1 MTRKASAVPWG
12 ASIVVAMFAAQPLA
26 AQEADAAAGAAKVE
40 KDKEADKT
48 VFYRAGT
55 DFETALADVQECDGY
70 ARGISYHIGG
80 GPVPYPYAG
89 TVAGAVGGAIGAVL
103 ADAIFGAAERR
114 KLRRRNMRTCM
125 GFKEYQ
131 RYGVSEEAWKSY
143 ELGDGEGEGEAE
155 GEEKRLLVLRMHAK
169 IASAPTAPKGEIV
182 E

>member
-1 MTRKASAVPWG
+1 MALFGG
-12 ASIVVAMFAAQPLA
+12 AAAVAMIAAQPLA
-26 AQEADAAAGAAKVE
+26 AQEGVPASSAKAE
-40 KDKEADKT
+40 KDKDADKT
-48 VFYRAGT
+48 VFHRTGT
-55 DFETALADVQECDGY
+55 DFDTALADVRECDGY

-89 TVAGAVGGAIGAVL
+89 TVAGAVGGAIGSAL

-131 RYGVSEEAWKSY
+131 RYAVTEEEWSSFAF
-143 ELGDGEGEGEAE
+143 EEGEAE
-155 GEEKRLLVLRMHAK
+155 GEEKRELQLRMHAK
-169 IASAPTAPKGEIV
+169 IASAPAAPKGEIV

>member
-1 MTRKASAVPWG
+1 VL
-12 ASIVVAMFAAQPLA
+12 AAQPLA
-26 AQEADAAAGAAKVE
+26 AQETGGAAAQAE
-40 KDKEADKT
+40 KDKDADKT

-55 DFETALADVQECDGY
+55 DFDTALADIRECDGY

-89 TVAGAVGGAIGAVL
+89 TVAGAVGGAVGAVL

-114 KLRRRNMRTCM
+114 KLRRRNIRTCM

-143 ELGDGEGEGEAE
+143 ELADSEAD
-155 GEEKRLLVLRMHAK
+155 GEEKRELVLRMHAK
-169 IASAPTAPKGEIV
+169 IASAPAAPKGEIV